1 MVFLSKTTSALK
13 NNDIQKSLSA
23 IVHSLPDSPGVY
35 RYYDGEGKILY
46 VGKAKNLKKRVSSYF
61 NKAPESGKLR
71 VLVRKIKDIRFIV
84 TETELDALLL
94 ENNLIKKLQ
103 PRYNI
108 MLKDDKTYPWLCI
121 KKEPFPRVFSTRHV
135 LNDGSEYYGPY
146 ASVRMMKTLLDI
158 IRKLYPLRTCKL
170 SLTPK
175 NIQKG
180 KFKVCLEYH
189 LGNCKAPCVGKQA
202 EEDYLK
208 TINEIR
214 AIIKG
219 NLSEV
224 IDSLRKF
231 MLEYAEKQEFE
242 NAQLVKEK
250 LEILEN
256 YKSKSTI
263 VNPRIHNV
271 DVFSVLDEDNQAY
284 VNFLKVMNGSIVQA
298 HTVEIKKKL
307 NETPAEILTFAI
319 VDFRQRF
326 GSHADEIIV
335 PFQPEMSW
343 DEVKITVPVRGDK
356 KQLLELSR
364 RNTKYF
370 RMERQKQ
377 QELVDPD
384 RHRRR
389 ILEKMKQ
396 DLRLTAL
403 PEVIECFDNSNI
415 QGAYPVA
422 SMVQFVKAKPN
433 KKAYRHFNIKTV
445 EGPDDF
451 ASMEE
456 IIMRR
461 YGRLQKEGK
470 TLPQLIVVDGGKGQ
484 LSAAVKSLKHL
495 GLYGK
500 TGIIGIAKKL
510 EELYFP
516 NDPLPLYLDKKSETL
531 RVIQQLRD
539 EAHRFGITHHRKRRR
554 KGTLKSELTE
564 IEGIGTH
571 TAKKL
576 LATLK
581 SVKKIKE
588 ANEDD
593 LANLIGKSKARLV
606 YLHFHPV
613 SAKNPKLS

>member
-1 MVFLSKTTSALK
+1 VKDNDNQKT
-13 NNDIQKSLSA
+13 LSA
-23 IVHSLPDSPGVY
+23 IVHSLPGSPGVY
-35 RYYDGEGKILY
+35 RYYDGDGKILY

-61 NKAPESGKLR
+61 NKEPESGKLR
-71 VLVRKIKDIRFIV
+71 VLVRKIRDIKFIV

-170 SLTPK
+170 NLNPK

-189 LGNCKAPCVGKQA
+189 LGNCKAPCVGKQT

-208 TINEIR
+208 TINDIR

-224 IDSLRKF
+224 IDTLRKV
-231 MLEYAEKQEFE
+231 MTDYAKKEDFE
-242 NAQLVKEK
+242 NAQMVKEK
-250 LEILEN
+250 LESLEN

-263 VNPRIHNV
+263 VNPRINNV
-271 DVFSVLDEDNQAY
+271 DVFSVLDEENQAY

-307 NETPAEILTFAI
+307 NETPVEILTFAI
-319 VDFRQRF
+319 ADFRQRF
-326 GSHADEIIV
+326 GSHAGEIIV
-335 PFQPEMSW
+335 PFRPEINW
-343 DEVKITVPVRGDK
+343 EEVKITVPRRGDK
-356 KQLLELSR
+356 KQLLELSQ

-384 RHRRR
+384 RHSRR

-396 DLRLTAL
+396 DLRLTVL

-456 IIMRR
+456 IILRR
-461 YGRLQKEGK
+461 YGRLLKEGK
-470 TLPQLIVVDGGKGQ
+470 MLPQLIVVDGGKGQ
-484 LSAAVKSLKHL
+484 LSAAVKSLKQL

-500 TGIIGIAKKL
+500 TGVIGIAKKL

-531 RVIQQLRD
+531 RIIQQLRD
-539 EAHRFGITHHRKRRR
+539 EAHRFGITHHRKQRR

-564 IEGIGTH
+564 IKGIGAN

-576 LATLK
+576 LSELK
-581 SVKKIKE
+581 SVKRIKQ
-588 ANEDD
+588 ANEDN
-593 LANLIGKSKARLV
+593 LANLIGKSKAKLV
-606 YLHFHPV
+606 YQHFHPV
-613 SAKNPKLS
+613 SGQ